1 MIQFLMMQEHLAMRQ
16 CSNCVSCL
24 DHNGWWQVDRDCSEQ
39 IFYWSM
45 ILNLE
50 AHHLKRNLWRGI
62 NRSSIRIITLIENNM
77 VGYVNAIGS
86 MMKTLISL
94 MLRTISNENTGI
106 GFLGKIFISII
117 SQNREAMTTKYLS
130 AAIIWMPLKKLV
142 EWSV

>member
-1 MIQFLMMQEHLAMRQ
+1 
-16 CSNCVSCL
+16 
-24 DHNGWWQVDRDCSEQ
+24 
-39 IFYWSM
+39 
-45 ILNLE
+45 
-50 AHHLKRNLWRGI
+50 
-62 NRSSIRIITLIENNM
+62 M

-117 SQNREAMTTKYLS
+117 SQNREAMTTKYLLT
-130 AAIIWMPLKKLV
+130 AIIWMPLKKLV

>member
-1 MIQFLMMQEHLAMRQ
+1 M
-16 CSNCVSCL
+16 
-24 DHNGWWQVDRDCSEQ
+24 
-39 IFYWSM
+39 
-45 ILNLE
+45 
-50 AHHLKRNLWRGI
+50 
-62 NRSSIRIITLIENNM
+62 
-77 VGYVNAIGS
+77 NAIGS

-130 AAIIWMPLKKLV
+130 ATIIWMPLKKLV